1 MKTYNLG
8 IIGFGTV
15 GAGVVAT
22 IQKNGELLARRTGVQ
37 LVITKVADLDIVSDR
52 GVTLA
57 PGVLGTD
64 AMALIESPEVDVVVE
79 LVGGTTVA
87 RKFITEALKRGKPV
101 VTANKALLATYGE
114 ELFTLARKHNTE
126 IYFEASVGGGIPC
139 IKALREGLVANRCQ
153 MIYGILNGTCNYI
166 LTRMEQEQADFA
178 AVLQSATEAG
188 YAEANPSMD
197 VDGYD
202 TAHKTAILASLV
214 YGKWFKVDDVEVQ
227 GIRQVTLKDIDYAAH
242 LGYRI
247 KLLAVI
253 KESGGRIQLGVHPSL
268 IPGESQLGHVNG
280 VYNAVWVRGDVSG
293 TTMYYG
299 RGAGRDATSSAV
311 VADIMDIAL
320 NHLHGC
326 PNRVSAFPT
335 YPEYQG
341 LMYSDEVVS
350 RYYLRLQV
358 ADRPG
363 VLARI
368 SGILG
373 RYQISIASV
382 TQHEVKLPAVPMVIL
397 THQAREADMKQAI
410 SEISREDC
418 VVQEPVL
425 FHIEDLV
432 TD

>member
-1 MKTYNLG
+1 MKKYNLG

-15 GAGVVAT
+15 GAGVVET

-37 LVITKVADLDIVSDR
+37 LAVTRIADLDIVSNR
-52 GVTLA
+52 GVSLE

-64 AMALIESPEVDVVVE
+64 AMALIESPDVDVVVE

-87 RKFITEALKRGKPV
+87 RKFIAEALQRGKPV

-114 ELFTLARKHNTE
+114 ELFALARQHHTE

-139 IKALREGLVANRCQ
+139 IKALREGLVGNRCQ

-178 AVLQSATEAG
+178 AVLKSAKDAG

-227 GIRQVTLKDIDYAAH
+227 GIRAVTLKDIDYAAH

-253 KESGGRIQLGVHPSL
+253 KEKDGRIQLGVHPSL
-268 IPGESQLGHVNG
+268 IPGKSLLGHVDG

-299 RGAGRDATSSAV
+299 RGAGREATSSAV

-326 PNRVSAFPT
+326 PNRVPAFPV

-373 RYQISIASV
+373 HYQISIASV
-382 TQHEVKLPAVPMVIL
+382 TQHEVKLAAVPMVIL
-397 THQAREADMKQAI
+397 THQAREADMQQAL

-418 VVQEPVL
+418 VVQEPVV